1 MNNEVYP
8 SLGNGLKTFSERIL
22 GKNLT
27 HKIAF
32 ALTVVSVAVS
42 LNFSKY
48 DVAYAAEPITIT
60 VQQGDSLSGILIN
73 NGIAMTQA
81 NIAKFA
87 TSNGIADPNIIEVG
101 QQLVLDVDDYITS
114 NTTDNNPTSSE
125 PSIPVPNI
133 DTISEPNITSIVIDL
148 SDQTMCAYL
157 AQGDPVCSYVITG
170 KLDSTPVGNFFVFQR
185 TDNIY
190 MSGSALGDTWS
201 KLYARYF
208 FWITDSG
215 IGIHNAYWRTLS
227 EFNGAFPTYYSGSH
241 GCINSPDWI
250 MDFFARYLKIGT
262 PVKIQP

>member
-1 MNNEVYP
+1 MNNEGYRNP
-8 SLGNGLKTFSERIL
+8 GNGLKTISERIL

-32 ALTVVSVAVS
+32 VLTVVSIAVS

-48 DVAYAAEPITIT
+48 DVAYAAEPVTVT
-60 VQQGDSLSGILIN
+60 VQPGDSLSGILRN

-87 TSNGIADPNIIEVG
+87 SSNGIADPNSIEVG

-133 DTISEPNITSIVIDL
+133 DSISEPNITSIVIDL

-157 AQGDPVCSYVITG
+157 AQADPVCSYVITG
-170 KLDSTPVGNFFVFQR
+170 KLDSTPVGDFSVLQR
-185 TDNIY
+185 TDGIY
-190 MSGSALGDTWS
+190 MSGSALGETWS
-201 KLYARYF
+201 NLYAKHF
-208 FWITDSG
+208 FWVTWAG
-215 IGIHNAYWRTLS
+215 IGIHNAYWRTPA